1 MNQVNNKRRRESQ
14 ERIEKVFVQLIQ
26 NKEIYQVSVTEICK
40 FAKINRTTFYANYI
54 DVYDLAD
61 KIREKM
67 LNDFFI
73 LYQEERESMKH
84 SYNFLKLFYHIKEN
98 PIFYKTYFK
107 LSNDTDIPWD
117 ESYLNSEMI
126 KFFGSA
132 EQKEYHILFFK
143 AGFNAIIRKWLDG
156 GCKETPEE
164 INNILKSEFKNRV
177 VK

>member
-1 MNQVNNKRRRESQ
+1 
-14 ERIEKVFVQLIQ
+14 
-26 NKEIYQVSVTEICK
+26 
-40 FAKINRTTFYANYI
+40 
-54 DVYDLAD
+54 
-61 KIREKM
+61 M

-132 EQKEYHILFFK
+132 EQKELLILNTQAVTSSMTMF
-143 AGFNAIIRKWLDG
+143 
-156 GCKETPEE
+156 C
-164 INNILKSEFKNRV
+164 
-177 VK
+177 

>member
-1 MNQVNNKRRRESQ
+1 MNQINNKRRRESQ
-14 ERIEKVFVQLIQ
+14 ERIEKVFIQLIQ

-40 FAKINRTTFYANYI
+40 LAKINRTTFYANYI

-67 LNDFFI
+67 INDFFN
-73 LYQEERESMKH
+73 LYQEEREAMQH
-84 SYNFLKLFYHIKEN
+84 SYNFLKLFQHIKEN

-107 LSNDTDIPWD
+107 LSADMDIPWD
-117 ESYLNSEMI
+117 EKYINPEMI
-126 KFFGSA
+126 KFFGSID
-132 EQKEYHILFFK
+132 QKEYHILFFK
-143 AGFNAIIRKWLDG
+143 AGLNAIIRKWLDD
-156 GCKETPEE
+156 GCKESPEE